1 MAKTIIVAGYG
12 SGISHAVAEKFG
24 AAGFSLALVA
34 RSADKLAAGVKQLE
48 AKGISAAAFPADL
61 GDPSAIQ
68 SLVAQVRKQLPPITA
83 LHWNAYSSAAGDL
96 LSADANEL
104 KQAYDIA
111 LTGLVIAVQAA
122 LPDLKAQQGAVL
134 VTNGGLGA
142 NDPAANDAAVGWNAM
157 GLALTNAAKHKLV
170 GILARRLQKEAV
182 YVGQVTVTTIVK
194 GTSWDD
200 GTATLEASSVA
211 AKFWD
216 LYEGRKDT
224 YVSV

>member
-24 AAGFSLALVA
+24 AAGFSVALVA
-34 RSADKLAAGVKQLE
+34 RTADKVASGVKQLE
-48 AKGISAAAFPADL
+48 AKGITAAAFTADL
-61 GDPSAIQ
+61 GDAAAVRA
-68 SLVAQVRKQLPPITA
+68 LVEDVRKKLPTITA

-96 LSADANEL
+96 LAADAKEL
-104 KQAYDIA
+104 HQAYDVA

-122 LPDLKAQQGAVL
+122 LPDLKSQLGAVL

-142 NDPAANDAAVGWNAM
+142 NDPGANDAAIGWNAM

-170 GILARRLQKEAV
+170 GILARRLQKENV
-182 YVGQVTVTTIVK
+182 YVGQVTVSGIVK

-200 GTATLEASSVA
+200 GTSTLEASSIA
-211 AKFWD
+211 AKFWE
-216 LYEGRKDT
+216 LYEARKET
-224 YVSV
+224 YASA

>member
-24 AAGFSLALVA
+24 AAGFSVALVA

-48 AKGISAAAFPADL
+48 AKGIRAAAFPADL
-61 GDPSAIQ
+61 GDSDAIRR
-68 SLVAQVRKQLPPITA
+68 LVADVQETLPTIAA

-96 LSADANEL
+96 LTADAKEL
-104 KQAYDIA
+104 QQAYDVA

-142 NDPAANDAAVGWNAM
+142 NEPGANDAAIGWNAM

-170 GILARRLQKEAV
+170 GILARRLQKENV
-182 YVGQVTVTTIVK
+182 YVGQVTVTGIVK

-200 GTATLEASSVA
+200 GTSKLEASSIA
-211 AKFWD
+211 AKFWE
-216 LYEGRKDT
+216 LYEARQET
-224 YVSV
+224 YATV